1 MSTLRSS
8 RWPVSHRHVRRWHLS
23 SWHLSRWLS
32 ASLLALAAPCAHAAG
47 CSVSTV
53 GLNFG
58 NYDVFSTLDDDITGT
73 INVSCQ
79 ATTSYSIS
87 LSSGSGTYSA
97 RTLLSAGN
105 LLSYNLYTDPT
116 RLTIW
121 GDGSAATG
129 TVSGTGTTGSYTV
142 YGRIPARQNA
152 VVGVYADI
160 LTVTVAF

>member
-1 MSTLRSS
+1 VNSIHIG
-8 RWPVSHRHVRRWHLS
+8 PVQIRRRLFGC
-23 SWHLSRWLS
+23 
-32 ASLLALAAPCAHAAG
+32 LLALAAPCAHPAG
-47 CSVSTV
+47 CNVSTV

-73 INVSCQ
+73 IEVSCQ
-79 ATTSYSIS
+79 ASTSYSIS

-105 LLSYNLYTDPT
+105 LLSYNLYLDPT

-121 GDGSAATG
+121 GDGSAGTG
-129 TVSGTGTTGSYTV
+129 TASGTGITGSYTV

>member
-1 MSTLRSS
+1 MSGTR
-8 RWPVSHRHVRRWHLS
+8 VRLWSL
-23 SWHLSRWLS
+23 
-32 ASLLALAAPCAHAAG
+32 ACLLAVAAPMAHSAG

-58 NYDVFSTLDDDITGT
+58 NYDVFSTLDNDITGT

-79 ATTSYSIS
+79 TSTSYSIS
-87 LSSGSGTYSA
+87 LSSGGGTYAS
-97 RTLLSAGN
+97 RTMMSAGN
-105 LLSYNLYTDPT
+105 LLSYNLYIDPT

-129 TVSGTGTTGSYTV
+129 TVSNTGITGSSTV

-152 VVGVYADI
+152 VVGIYADI
-160 LTVTVAF
+160 VTVTVTF

>member
-1 MSTLRSS
+1 MTVLRGLF
-8 RWPVSHRHVRRWHLS
+8 VC
-23 SWHLSRWLS
+23 
-32 ASLLALAAPCAHAAG
+32 LLVLGAPCARSAG
-47 CSVSTV
+47 CNVSTV

-79 ATTSYSIS
+79 ASTSYSIS

-105 LLSYNLYTDPT
+105 LLIYNLYLDPT

-129 TVSGTGTTGSYTV
+129 TVNGTGITGSYTV

-152 VVGVYADI
+152 VVGAYGDI
-160 LTVTVAF
+160 VTVTVAF

>member
-1 MSTLRSS
+1 
-8 RWPVSHRHVRRWHLS
+8 VSAIHIGHWRIP
-23 SWHLSRWLS
+23 RWLY
-32 ASLLALAAPCAHAAG
+32 ACLLAIAAPCAQSAG
-47 CSVSTV
+47 CNVSTV

-73 INVSCQ
+73 ISVNCQ
-79 ATTSYSIS
+79 DSTSYSIS

-105 LLSYNLYTDPT
+105 LLNYNLYLDPT

-121 GDGSAATG
+121 GDGSATTG
-129 TVSGTGTTGSYTV
+129 TVNGTGMTGSYTV

-152 VVGVYADI
+152 VVGIYADI
-160 LTVTVAF
+160 VTVTVVF

>member
-1 MSTLRSS
+1 
-8 RWPVSHRHVRRWHLS
+8 VSGIHIRRGLF
-23 SWHLSRWLS
+23 
-32 ASLLALAAPCAHAAG
+32 AALLAIAAPCAHAAG

-79 ATTSYSIS
+79 ASTSYTIS

-105 LLSYNLYTDPT
+105 LLNYNLYLDPT

-121 GDGSAATG
+121 GDGSATTG
-129 TVSGTGTTGSYTV
+129 TVSGSGTTGSYTV
-142 YGRIPARQNA
+142 YGRIPARQNV
-152 VVGVYADI
+152 VVGIYADI
-160 LTVTVAF
+160 VTVTVTF

>member
-1 MSTLRSS
+1 LPERLA
-8 RWPVSHRHVRRWHLS
+8 VSGIRIW
-23 SWHLSRWLS
+23 RWLF
-32 ASLLALAAPCAHAAG
+32 ASLLAIATPYAHPAG

-73 INVSCQ
+73 IDVSCQ
-79 ATTSYSIS
+79 ASTSYSIS

-105 LLSYNLYTDPT
+105 LLNYNLYIDPT

-129 TVSGTGTTGSYTV
+129 TVSGSGTTGSYTV

-152 VVGVYADI
+152 VVGIYADI
-160 LTVTVAF
+160 VTVTVAF